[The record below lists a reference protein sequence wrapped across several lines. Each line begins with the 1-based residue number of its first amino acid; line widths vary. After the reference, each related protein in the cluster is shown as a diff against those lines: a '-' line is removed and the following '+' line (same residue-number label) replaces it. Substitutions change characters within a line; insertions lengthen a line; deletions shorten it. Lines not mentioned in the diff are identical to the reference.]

1 MNKNLII
8 FPLILAFILSTFTPY
23 KVNAEIHAHH
33 HEANDARLSLNNGKK
48 WPIDQSLHLGMSNIK
63 NEIAYNLDSI
73 HHNQFTNKQYAT
85 LAATLDKQINFLF
98 TNCQLPPLADAQ
110 LHTLLAKIMLG
121 IDKIK
126 HSNAKK
132 QGAVL
137 IIQALQDYP
146 IYFADANWESLN
158 H

>member
-1 MNKNLII
+1 MKRNVI
-8 FPLILAFILSTFTPY
+8 AFTLTLLLSNFSID
-23 KVNAEIHAHH
+23 KVVAEEHAHH
-33 HEANDARLSLNNGKK
+33 HEINEAKLSLNNGEK

-63 NEIAYNLDSI
+63 NEIAHNLDSI
-73 HHNQFTNKQYAT
+73 HHNQFTNEQYAA
-85 LAATLDKQINFLF
+85 LAATLDKQLNFLF
-98 TNCQLPPLADAQ
+98 ANCQLPPLADAQ

-121 IDKIK
+121 IDKVK

-146 IYFADANWESLN
+146 IYFADASWENLN